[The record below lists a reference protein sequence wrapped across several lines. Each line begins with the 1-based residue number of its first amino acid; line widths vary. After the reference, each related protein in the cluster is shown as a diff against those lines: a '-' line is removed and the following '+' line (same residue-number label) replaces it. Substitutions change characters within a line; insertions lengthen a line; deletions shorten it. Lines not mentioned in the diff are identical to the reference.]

1 MKKLYWRPRKI
12 STFVLVM
19 VALVSIAALVVVE
32 NNTVSRERV
41 YYKDK
46 VAAARL
52 ASVAFDAIKAERLKA
67 GHPINYEY
75 DPAGTGMLGEA
86 NSPVTTN
93 PGYITSKRSAANPNF
108 AAVALYLLKK
118 AGLQR
123 GDTVAI
129 GMTGSFPG
137 MNIAVLAA
145 VQVMGLKPIIITS
158 VGSSQWGANFTDFM
172 WPDMERMLNER
183 NIIHFQSEAMTR
195 GGIDDN
201 ALGLDEQAIS
211 LIDASI
217 ERGGRPA
224 LEVRNYR
231 DSYDRRMEIY
241 TSMAGDKPIAAY
253 INIGGGTVS
262 VGRSVGKKIFSTG
275 LNTDVHTGVT
285 SSDESIMLSFAQ
297 RRVPVIHFS
306 KFNGMAGKYQLPVNP
321 QTAQKAGIGPV
332 FVSQSY
338 NKYLAG
344 AFMLVI
350 LLLMFAFVR
359 MDWGYRLFKSG
370 GSPSSARDS
379 APEQSV

>member
-19 VALVSIAALVVVE
+19 VALVSVAAVVLVE

-46 VAAARL
+46 IAAARL
-52 ASVAFDAIKAERLKA
+52 ASVAFDAIKAERLKM
-67 GHPINYEY
+67 GHAINYEY

-118 AGLQR
+118 AGLRR

-137 MNIAVLAA
+137 MNIAVLSA

-172 WPDMERMLNER
+172 WPDMEKLLNDR

-201 ALGLDEQAIS
+201 ALGLDDAAIA
-211 LIDASI
+211 LIDAAI

-224 LEVRNYR
+224 LTVRNYK

-241 TSMAGDKPIAAY
+241 GQVAGERQIAAY

-275 LNTDVHTGVT
+275 LNADVHTGVT
-285 SSDESIMLSFAQ
+285 SSDDSVMMNFAQ
-297 RRVPVIHFS
+297 RRVPVLHFS
-306 KFNGMAGKYQLPVNP
+306 KFNGMAGKYQLPINP
-321 QTAQKAGIGPV
+321 QTIQKAGTGPV
-332 FVSQSY
+332 FVSQAY

-344 AFMLVI
+344 VFLVVI
-350 LLLMFAFVR
+350 ILLMFAFVR
-359 MDWGYRLFKSG
+359 MDWGYRLFKANRG
-370 GSPSSARDS
+370 PSSARDS
-379 APEQSV
+379 VPEQSV